1 MSFFD
6 DLAKM
11 ATDFGEKAAQKTQQI
26 SGVAKLTAQ
35 AAEEERKLNNVYA
48 QIGKLYVGGD
58 TDALNDLVS
67 AAREA
72 EEKIAALRKEINV
85 LKNVRVCASCGAEIS
100 PTAVFCSHCGAEQP
114 REEYD
119 GPKCSVCGAHLTP
132 DQRFCTVCG
141 KAVETGPVEEAPEV
155 VYAPAPEAP
164 EATAETP
171 AEAPEATVET
181 PAEAPEETTAEY
193 L

>member
-6 DLAKM
+6 DLTKM
-11 ATDFGEKAAQKTQQI
+11 VQNFGEVAAQKTHQI

-35 AAEEERKLNNVYA
+35 AAEEERKLNNIYS
-48 QIGKLYVGGD
+48 QIGKLYVGGE

-67 AAREA
+67 AAHEG

-85 LKNVRVCASCGAEIS
+85 LKNIRVCASCGAEIS
-100 PTAVFCSHCGAEQP
+100 PTAVFCSHCGAAQP
-114 REEYD
+114 QEEYG
-119 GPKCSVCGAHLTP
+119 GPKCAG
-132 DQRFCTVCG
+132 CG
-141 KAVETGPVEEAPEV
+141 KAVETEPVEEAPEV
-155 VYAPAPEAP
+155 VYAPEAP

-171 AEAPEATVET
+171 E
-181 PAEAPEETTAEY
+181 EAPEETTAEY

>member
-6 DLAKM
+6 DLTKM
-11 ATDFGEKAAQKTQQI
+11 VQNFGEVAAQKTHQI

-35 AAEEERKLNNVYA
+35 AAEEERKLNNIYS
-48 QIGKLYVGGD
+48 QIGKLYVGGE

-67 AAREA
+67 AAHEG

-85 LKNVRVCASCGAEIS
+85 LKNIRVCASCGAEIS
-100 PTAVFCSHCGAEQP
+100 PTAVFCSHCGAAQP
-114 REEYD
+114 QEEY
-119 GPKCSVCGAHLTP
+119 GAHLTP

-141 KAVETGPVEEAPEV
+141 KAVETKPVEEAPEV
-155 VYAPAPEAP
+155 VYAPEAP

>member
-6 DLAKM
+6 DLTKM
-11 ATDFGEKAAQKTQQI
+11 VQNFGEVAAQKTHQI

-35 AAEEERKLNNVYA
+35 AAEEERKLNNIYS
-48 QIGKLYVGGD
+48 QIGKLYVVGE

-67 AAREA
+67 AAHEG

-85 LKNVRVCASCGAEIS
+85 LKNIRVCASCGAEIS
-100 PTAVFCSHCGAEQP
+100 PTAVFCSHCGAAQP
-114 REEYD
+114 QEEYC
-119 GPKCSVCGAHLTP
+119 GPKCAGCGAHLTP

-141 KAVETGPVEEAPEV
+141 KAVETEPVGEAPEV
-155 VYAPAPEAP
+155 VYAPEAP